1 MNGVPY
7 WKLKLVHKLLLF
19 HLMIRWMHSAVNF
32 FLSAVIFALS
42 FIVLL
47 ILQFF
52 KNKLLILH
60 TYAIS

>member
-19 HLMIRWMHSAVNF
+19 HLMIRWMHSALKF

-42 FIVLL
+42 SIIPL
-47 ILQFF
+47 ISQFF

-60 TYAIS
+60 MYAIS